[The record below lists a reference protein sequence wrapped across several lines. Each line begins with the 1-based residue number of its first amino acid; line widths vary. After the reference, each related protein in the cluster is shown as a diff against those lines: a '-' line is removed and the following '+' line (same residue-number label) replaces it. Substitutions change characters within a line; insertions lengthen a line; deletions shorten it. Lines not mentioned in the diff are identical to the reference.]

1 MAVVY
6 MRCHDLQEF
15 HSFAVEVTYRKQFD
29 ALLAGNASAV
39 QSCFQ
44 SFQLLGRWKSV
55 FNSVIQCID
64 FGIGIQATVVMFFV

>member
-29 ALLAGNASAV
+29 EAV
-39 QSCFQ
+39 S
-44 SFQLLGRWKSV
+44 
-55 FNSVIQCID
+55 N
-64 FGIGIQATVVMFFV
+64 